1 MGSAFVGD
9 KEYAGGGKSML
20 IGAAILLMVI
30 VYAVMLSKEVRKKTK
45 RIIFGITTM
54 LVIAPL
60 LSWLLGIGYGVYE
73 GDGFAAMGVMIILFP
88 ILFLAGLVILLVG
101 IFKKEV
107 S

>member
-1 MGSAFVGD
+1 
-9 KEYAGGGKSML
+9 ML

-73 GDGFAAMGVMIILFP
+73 GDGFAGMGVMMILFP
-88 ILFLAGLVILLVG
+88 ILFLVGLVILLVG